1 MILLAIFWMMSKQ
14 VTLYHGSNESFTTI
28 DLTKSSA
35 AKEFGRGF
43 YLTDSRESAE
53 KAALERVA
61 RGGGVA
67 HVFAFEFDES
77 ALDKLKSRKFYR
89 PCGDWALFVSAN
101 RKLDTSVP
109 DHNCDCRYDIVIGPI
124 VDDRIFLQ
132 FRRFERGI
140 STIDEFVR
148 VLSDGESHTQ
158 YSFHT
163 ESALRALKYLETYN
177 VN

>member
-1 MILLAIFWMMSKQ
+1 M
-14 VTLYHGSNESFTTI
+14 TLYHGSNESFTTI
-28 DLTKSSA
+28 DLSRTSA

-43 YLTDSRESAE
+43 YLTDSRECAE

-61 RGGGVA
+61 RGGGVGYIL
-67 HVFAFEFDES
+67 VFEFDES
-77 ALDKLKSRKFYR
+77 ALSRLKARRFYR
-89 PCGDWALFVSAN
+89 PCGDWALFVLAN
-101 RKLDTSVP
+101 RRLDTSVP
-109 DHNCDCRYDIVIGPI
+109 DHNCDCRYDVVIGPV

-140 STIDEFVR
+140 STVAEFVR

-163 ESALRALKYLETYN
+163 EDALRALKYLETYN